1 MASDMKC
8 HDDNCQASLIWRSLP
23 VTAVNQRHNGARK
36 VGYSWQNHQWNAGF
50 YSWRWI
56 TFTQNCSRGG
66 GDGFFS
72 FSLGKIRETDDIL
85 RVRGHADGRCLFRC
99 LRHESVVCHKKTVL
113 SLFVVVVVLRRP
125 NAASWPIDYSHDGGA
140 LLKFV
145 WIYPS
150 CLPLFF

>member
-1 MASDMKC
+1 MPVFIADGE
-8 HDDNCQASLIWRSLP
+8 SLSRKIAP
-23 VTAVNQRHNGARK
+23 VVAVT
-36 VGYSWQNHQWNAGF
+36 V
-50 YSWRWI
+50 
-56 TFTQNCSRGG
+56 
-66 GDGFFS
+66 FFS

-113 SLFVVVVVLRRP
+113 SLFVVVLRRP